1 MRVHVSDRNI
11 DESIR
16 GDSHHCM
23 IADAIKDAHPT
34 AQFIQAD
41 VQSIRF
47 SDPSTGK
54 RYTYLTPPTAQAAL
68 WQFEAG
74 IRVKPFAFTLRTPVI
89 VRPIGW
95 IGQRSPTA
103 TRTGRTYRKRGIMR
117 SVVTFKERVF
127 GRAPR
132 TTCSPQPF

>member
-1 MRVHVSDRNI
+1 MRVRVSDRNI

-23 IADAIKDAHPT
+23 IADAIKHALPA
-34 AQFIQAD
+34 AQYIQAD

-47 SDPSTGK
+47 SDPSTGQ
-54 RYTYLTPPTAQAAL
+54 RYTYLTPPVAQSAL
-68 WQFEAG
+68 LQFDAG
-74 IRVKPFAFTLRTPVI
+74 IRVQPFAFTLRRPVI

-103 TRTGRTYRKRGIMR
+103 TRKGRTYRKTGIKR
-117 SVVTFKERVF
+117 SIVTYKERVF
-127 GRAPR
+127 GLRRRVVRSRP
-132 TTCSPQPF
+132 